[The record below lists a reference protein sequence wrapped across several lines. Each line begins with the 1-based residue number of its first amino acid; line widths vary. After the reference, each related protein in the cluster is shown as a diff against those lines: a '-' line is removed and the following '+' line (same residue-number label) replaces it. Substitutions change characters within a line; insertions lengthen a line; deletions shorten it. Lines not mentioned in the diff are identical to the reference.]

1 MNETSKQ
8 RERLEEIAE
17 RVHRS
22 AFHTWAGLTVTR
34 VAPGE
39 VDVVMETE
47 PHHLNLVGIVHGGVI
62 AAVADTATGLALR
75 TILEP
80 GFAHLTAQ
88 LNVHFLA
95 PGRSGPITGRGR
107 AVKAGRRMGYAE
119 ADVVD
124 EGGQLLAR
132 ASATFVVM
140 PERAGQ

>member
-1 MNETSKQ
+1 MPEQ

-22 AFHTWAGLTVTR
+22 AFHNWAGLTVTR

-39 VDVVMETE
+39 VDVVLETE

-62 AAVADTATGLALR
+62 ATIANTATGIALR

-80 GFAHLTAQ
+80 GLSHVTAQ

-95 PGRSGPITGRGR
+95 PGKAGKLTGRGR
-107 AVKAGRRMGYAE
+107 ALKAGRRMGYAE

-124 EGGQLLAR
+124 EDGQMLAR
-132 ASATFVVM
+132 ASATFIVM
-140 PERAGQ
+140 PERTGQ